1 MKPQDNGPDVS
12 KRACSAAGIV
22 LAALLMASEQNL
34 AAPLPLWEA
43 GAGVAVLNF
52 PDYRG
57 SDERRSLVLPI
68 PYFIYRGEFLK
79 ADRESVRG
87 EFYSS
92 ERFEVHLSANGSIPV
107 QSRNN
112 QARTGMPDLDP
123 TLEIGPNLIVSLL
136 RAEHTRLNLRFPLRA
151 VIATNLA
158 HTRDEGWIFAPQ
170 LNVDFYDLLPGPGWN
185 LGFAAG
191 PLYGSRRYHNYFYGV
206 DAQFAT
212 PARPAY
218 DAPGG
223 YSGAQLLAAV
233 SKRFPAFWFGAF
245 ARADTLSGAVFDAS
259 PLLRQKQAYAGGIA
273 VAWIF
278 GQSATLVESEQ

>member
-1 MKPQDNGPDVS
+1 MARINP
-12 KRACSAAGIV
+12 AAAALA
-22 LAALLMASEQNL
+22 LAASTAL
-34 AAPLPLWEA
+34 AAQAQGAELPLWEA
-43 GAGVAVLNF
+43 GAGVAILNF

-57 SDERRSLVLPI
+57 SDQRHTLVLPL
-68 PYFIYRGEFLK
+68 PYLVYRGEFLK

-87 EFYSS
+87 EFYKS
-92 ERFEVHLSANGSIPV
+92 ERIELHVSANGSIPV
-107 QSRNN
+107 ESKDNV
-112 QARTGMPDLDP
+112 ARSGMPDLDP

-206 DAQFAT
+206 DARFAT